1 MKRKINETLLE
12 LIIGIVLSGAAIGTA
27 AALIAGYSGKFTAG
41 LAMGVLVAVGL
52 SIHMYRSIDYALDL
66 QPEDAEKYMRRAYL
80 IRTAAILAAAGAVT
94 YFKIGYAMATF
105 VGIFCLKFGAF
116 LQPVLHRMIHGKE
129 ERPVS
134 AETDTNEKTCT
145 EGTAEAESAA
155 CTEKD
160 TEEKTCT
167 EGTAEAE
174 SAACTETDTKDK
186 TCTAEAESAETDAKE
201 ELCTEQEA
209 E

>member
-12 LIIGIVLSGAAIGTA
+12 LIIGIVISGAAIGTA

-41 LAMGVLVAVGL
+41 LGMGVLVAVGL

-134 AETDTNEKTCT
+134 AEEAESAACAETDTKEKTCT
-145 EGTAEAESAA
+145 EGTAESAA
-155 CTEKD
+155 CTD
-160 TEEKTCT
+160 TEEKMCT
-167 EGTAEAE
+167 EGIAG
-174 SAACTETDTKDK
+174 
-186 TCTAEAESAETDAKE
+186 AESAETDAKE
-201 ELCTEQEA
+201 ELCTEQET

>member
-12 LIIGIVLSGAAIGTA
+12 LIIGILISGAAVGTA

-41 LAMGVLVAVGL
+41 LGLGVLVAVGL

-105 VGIFCLKFGAF
+105 IGIFCLKFGAF

-134 AETDTNEKTCT
+134 TAEAESAVCAQTDTATEKTC
-145 EGTAEAESAA
+145 TAEAESAA
-155 CTEKD
+155 CAQTD
-160 TEEKTCT
+160 TEEQTCT
-167 EGTAEAE
+167 V
-174 SAACTETDTKDK
+174 
-186 TCTAEAESAETDAKE
+186 SAETDAKE
-201 ELCTEQEA
+201 ELCTEQER